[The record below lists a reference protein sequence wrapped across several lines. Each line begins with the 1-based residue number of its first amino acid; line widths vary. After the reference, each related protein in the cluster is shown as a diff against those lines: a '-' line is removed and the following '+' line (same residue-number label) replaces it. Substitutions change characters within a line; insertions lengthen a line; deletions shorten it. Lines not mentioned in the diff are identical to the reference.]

1 MNPLE
6 LNTSRL
12 KLCLVEQSDLIL
24 VHHLHS
30 LPETDEFNTLGIPKN
45 REETKALLDA
55 WILNHQNKPLYNYI
69 FKIEQTTTYQF
80 IGLIAL
86 NVGNPKFWAGKVWC
100 KLRVEY

>member
-55 WILNHQNKPLYNYI
+55 
-69 FKIEQTTTYQF
+69 
-80 IGLIAL
+80 
-86 NVGNPKFWAGKVWC
+86 
-100 KLRVEY
+100 